1 MSSGEQLSHA
11 SSVPPESGA
20 AHVSGSGSSA
30 NDVVALSGRSWTT
43 LWLQLLLFAGTFA
56 LLWPTTAS
64 LIASWEDVDLTTY
77 THGYLIVAVSVWL
90 LWRQRAQL
98 AAIPV
103 RSSLLACLLLAAASF
118 VWLVAVRSGIQS
130 VHQLLLPVMAWLAIC
145 SVLGLRIAAASAFA
159 IVFLYAAVPLWD
171 SGNFLLQNA
180 TVRAT
185 DFVLRVSDVPAYVE
199 GNLVH
204 LASGSFEIEG
214 GCSGLHYF
222 IVAVAIAALFGEIRG
237 DGVVTRLKLVGL
249 AALLAV
255 VTNWLRVCVVIVL
268 GHLTDMQH
276 YLVRVEHYR
285 FGWVLFALMMT
296 AFFLIARRMPW
307 PELEPTQAKG
317 ISQDASRA
325 HGRLPAVLIV
335 TFAAMALGPA
345 WNVLAPASPAP
356 RLRAE
361 AQLPQSSA
369 GWAGP
374 AVTADPWQPRFIGAD
389 QEQRARY
396 TKGDARIELFMATY
410 GVQEQGKE
418 LVGYGNSLLHPDIEH
433 VVSQAPVGLRSPAVE
448 LQVADA
454 QGRQSL
460 IWYFYTIDSMQTGRD
475 IAAQIGY
482 GIRSLVGSPIS
493 SIIALRA
500 PCATSCEQSR
510 AQLSDLLGSL
520 QL

>member
-1 MSSGEQLSHA
+1 
-11 SSVPPESGA
+11 VPPERGA
-20 AHVSGSGSSA
+20 ASDVPGPVSSA
-30 NDVVALSGRSWTT
+30 NDVATLSRRSWTI
-43 LWLQLLLFAGTFA
+43 LCLQLLLFTGTFA

-77 THGYLIVAVSVWL
+77 THGYMIVAISVWL

-103 RSSLLACLLLAAASF
+103 RPLLLACLPLAVASF
-118 VWLVAVRSGIQS
+118 IWLVAVRSGIQS

-145 SVLGLRIAAASAFA
+145 SVLGVRIAAASAFA
-159 IVFLYAAVPLWD
+159 IGFLYAAVPFWD
-171 SGNFLLQNA
+171 SGNFLLQDA

-185 DFVLRVSDVPAYVE
+185 DFVLRAIDVPAYVE
-199 GNLVH
+199 GNVVH
-204 LASGSFEIEG
+204 LISGSFEIEG

-237 DGVVTRLKLVGL
+237 DGLVTRVKLIAV

-255 VTNWLRVCVVIVL
+255 VTNWLRVCIVIVL
-268 GHLTDMQH
+268 GHLTEMQH

-285 FGWVLFALMMT
+285 FGWVLFALMMI

-307 PELEPTQAKG
+307 RELEPTHVT
-317 ISQDASRA
+317 SPDAGGA
-325 HGRLPAVLIV
+325 HGRLLTGLVV

-345 WNVLAPASPAP
+345 WNVLAPVTPAP
-356 RLRAE
+356 GLSAE
-361 AQLPQSSA
+361 AQLPQPS
-369 GWAGP
+369 GDWAGP
-374 AVTADPWQPRFIGAD
+374 AVTADSWQPRFIGAD
-389 QEQRARY
+389 HEQRARY
-396 TKGDARIELFMATY
+396 IKGDARIELFVATY
-410 GVQEQGKE
+410 GLQEQGKE
-418 LVGYGNSLLHPDIEH
+418 LVGFGNTLLSADTEH
-433 VVSQAPVGLRSPAVE
+433 VVSQTTAGHGPAVE

-454 QGRQSL
+454 QGREFL

-475 IAAQIGY
+475 IAAQVGY

-493 SIIALRA
+493 SVIALRA
-500 PCATSCEQSR
+500 PCAANCEQSR
-510 AQLSDLLGSL
+510 AQLRELLGSL